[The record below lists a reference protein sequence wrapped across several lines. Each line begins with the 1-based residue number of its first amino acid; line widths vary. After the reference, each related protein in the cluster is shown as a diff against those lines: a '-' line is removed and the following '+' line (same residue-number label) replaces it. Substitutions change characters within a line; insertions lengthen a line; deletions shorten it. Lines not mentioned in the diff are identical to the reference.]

1 MSSIALLSIAFLSLL
16 RSTNPLSFA
25 SSSMATNQIKCS
37 SRRAYFQ
44 SDRVLGKRRNLPAIR
59 TRASLN
65 SMNSL
70 SDAFG
75 KFFGVIPEQQQKPN
89 QILFEIPVQNMK
101 VGGLRFALGLHLM
114 GQKNKP
120 EIGAWKVNQANDGI
134 IDLFY
139 KDETGS
145 LAVSFL
151 VDDKKIVV
159 ERWGTRPSLQY
170 QLQESLILNSML
182 DELQVLAYGNSEEVK
197 DSDRLLTFLDP
208 GDAIEKARAT
218 LPARS
223 A

>member
-1 MSSIALLSIAFLSLL
+1 
-16 RSTNPLSFA
+16 
-25 SSSMATNQIKCS
+25 
-37 SRRAYFQ
+37 
-44 SDRVLGKRRNLPAIR
+44 
-59 TRASLN
+59 
-65 SMNSL
+65 MNSL